1 MIGKID
7 KQVLE
12 KFKVFQEHE
21 KGEVYRDLDLE
32 SVEFEKVALSDERYF
47 EINPKK
53 SEIEQSLK
61 TSNIDVSFVPLE
73 KINSE
78 NGTLDGSG
86 TKKINDVLKGYTY
99 FKDGDVIFTK
109 VTPSME
115 NGNFAIAQKLVN
127 GIGFGSSEYHVFRC
141 KNVLNKLL
149 WMLFRSKH
157 FKERAKRTMR
167 GSGGLKRVPLDFFDN
182 EFFAIPKPQNNYTS
196 YDIQKAIVEFLEFWK
211 VEFTDVYRNKIAK
224 MRPVL
229 DMMKKNLVASTFK
242 LDSKIVESFNEFAKE
257 KGFDVELEDIGFDYK
272 KIHSDNE
279 EELICTKRMGFTPK
293 RDNNGSINWFTVRD
307 LNDID
312 GLYINHP
319 NTKEKT
325 TINLVKQAVDKN
337 NTGKSEKLIPIK
349 KDDILVSFK
358 LSVGITK
365 IYNSDEIAYC
375 NEAIDILTLKEG
387 YNSLYVANLCI
398 LEYPKYGTRTNNGM
412 TLNDDS
418 KKDIDI
424 AIPTHKEYNSI
435 DLQNLLVSYWEMVL
449 GNFEKREKLF
459 DRALELCDKL
469 DEVFLYRIFS
479 KIEWSK

>member
-7 KQVLE
+7 RQVLE
-12 KFKVFQEHE
+12 KFKIFQEHE
-21 KGEVYRDLDLE
+21 KGEAYRDLDLE

-115 NGNFAIAQKLVN
+115 NGNFAIAHNLVN
-127 GIGFGSSEYHVFRC
+127 GMGFGSSEYHVFRC
-141 KNVLNKLL
+141 KNVPNKLL
-149 WMLFRSKH
+149 WMLFRSKY

-182 EFFAIPKPQNNYTS
+182 EFFPIPKPQNNYTS
-196 YDIQKAIVEFLEFWK
+196 YDIQKAIVAFLEFWK
-211 VEFTDVYRNKIAK
+211 VEFTEVYRNKIAK
-224 MRPVL
+224 MRPLL
-229 DMMKKNLVASTFK
+229 DTMKQNLVASTFK
-242 LDSKIVESFNEFAKE
+242 LDSKIVESFNEFVKDE
-257 KGFDVELEDIGFDYK
+257 GFDVKLEEIEFNEITYGDITKFNGGSSEYK
-272 KIHSDNE
+272 KPYYTNPENFGEYNLMTGSLEPVAKIKPLNESDIIKAPKLSFNKDNDAGSTCFYHSEDFIVGGHHYWLEIRDSYNDTLQLKYIYFIMKKMFE
-279 EELICTKRMGFTPK
+279 ETMFYQSKDPK
-293 RDNNGSINWFTVRD
+293 ANSGVIANIEFVF
-307 LNDID
+307 
-312 GLYINHP
+312 P
-319 NTKEKT
+319 KNTK
-325 TINLVKQAVDKN
+325 Q
-337 NTGKSEKLIPIK
+337 
-349 KDDILVSFK
+349 
-358 LSVGITK
+358 
-365 IYNSDEIAYC
+365 
-375 NEAIDILTLKEG
+375 
-387 YNSLYVANLCI
+387 
-398 LEYPKYGTRTNNGM
+398 
-412 TLNDDS
+412 
-418 KKDIDI
+418 
-424 AIPTHKEYNSI
+424 YNSI

-469 DEVFLYRIFS
+469 DEAFLYRTFS

>member
-1 MIGKID
+1 MTGKID

-12 KFKVFQEHE
+12 KFKIFQEHK
-21 KGEVYRDLDLE
+21 KGEAYRDLDLE

-115 NGNFAIAQKLVN
+115 NGNFAIAHNLVN
-127 GIGFGSSEYHVFRC
+127 GMGFGSSEYHVFRC
-141 KNVLNKLL
+141 KNVPNKLL

-182 EFFAIPKPQNNYTS
+182 EFFPIPKPQNNYTS
-196 YDIQKAIVEFLEFWK
+196 YDIQKAIVAFLEFWK
-211 VEFTDVYRNKIAK
+211 VEFTQVYRHKIAK
-224 MRPVL
+224 MRPLL
-229 DMMKKNLVASTFK
+229 DTMKQNLVASTFK
-242 LDSKIVESFNEFAKE
+242 LDSKIVESFNEFVKDE
-257 KGFDVELEDIGFDYK
+257 GFDVKLEDIDFVEKSIYK
-272 KIHSDNE
+272 NANDKMVDLLNS
-279 EELICTKRMGFTPK
+279 KR
-293 RDNNGSINWFTVRD
+293 
-307 LNDID
+307 
-312 GLYINHP
+312 
-319 NTKEKT
+319 
-325 TINLVKQAVDKN
+325 
-337 NTGKSEKLIPIK
+337 IPITK
-349 KDDILVSFK
+349 KDRKKGPYPYYGASGISDYVDNYIFDDRLVLLGEDGAKWSANENSAFIAEGKFWVNNHAHIMKPIENVLKDTYLVFILNMMDLDKYVTNSTPRK
-358 LSVGITK
+358 LSQTGLKT
-365 IYNSDEIAYC
+365 
-375 NEAIDILTLKEG
+375 IL
-387 YNSLYVANLCI
+387 I
-398 LEYPKYGTRTNNGM
+398 HM
-412 TLNDDS
+412 
-418 KKDIDI
+418 
-424 AIPTHKEYNSI
+424 PTHENHNSI

-469 DEVFLYRIFS
+469 DEAFLYRTFS